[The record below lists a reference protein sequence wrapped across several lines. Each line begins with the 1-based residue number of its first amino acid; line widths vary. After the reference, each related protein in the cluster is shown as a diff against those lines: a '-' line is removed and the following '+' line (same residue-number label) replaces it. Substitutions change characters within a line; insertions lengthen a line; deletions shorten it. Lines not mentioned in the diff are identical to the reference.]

1 MTDHPGS
8 IVPED
13 ATAVSVDE
21 AEARAGLVLALR
33 GRGIGDRSLL
43 SAIERLPRRL
53 FLSARYHR
61 LAYEDA
67 SIPIE
72 CGQTVSA
79 PSYVARVVQALALT
93 RDHRVLEVGTG
104 SGYQAAVLS
113 LLVKQVYSIEI
124 VAALAQQAT
133 ARLGRLGY
141 DNVTVRS
148 GDGYRGWQEHAP
160 FDAIIVTAA
169 APSIPPPLLE
179 QLKSGGC
186 MVIPVGL
193 PYGRQILTVVNKDE
207 RGKVSV
213 EELLPVAFVP
223 LTGDHRQGVKSGD
236 DS

>member
-13 ATAVSVDE
+13 ATAVSLDE

-79 PSYVARVVQALALT
+79 PSYVARVVQALGLT

-104 SGYQAAVLS
+104 SGYQTAVLGHLAGEVDS
-113 LLVKQVYSIEI
+113 IDRYKTLVELATQRA
-124 VAALAQQAT
+124 AALKLKNVRIHHADG
-133 ARLGRLGY
+133 LGGLKER
-141 DNVTVRS
+141 
-148 GDGYRGWQEHAP
+148 AP
-160 FDAIIVTAA
+160 FDRIVLTGAVPDVPEVLISQL
-169 APSIPPPLLE
+169 APEGIL
-179 QLKSGGC
+179 
-186 MVIPVGL
+186 IAPVGEPGKPQAL
-193 PYGRQILTVVNKDE
+193 TRIL
-207 RGKVSV
+207 RG
-213 EELLPVAFVP
+213 AA
-223 LTGDHRQGVKSGD
+223 GD
-236 DS
+236 DYQEIDRVRLVSLTQGRADRL

>member
-13 ATAVSVDE
+13 ATAVSLDE

-79 PSYVARVVQALALT
+79 PSYVARVVQALTLT

-104 SGYQAAVLS
+104 SGYQTAVLGHLAGEVDS
-113 LLVKQVYSIEI
+113 IDRYKTLVELATQRA
-124 VAALAQQAT
+124 AALKLKNVRIHHADG
-133 ARLGRLGY
+133 LGGLKER
-141 DNVTVRS
+141 
-148 GDGYRGWQEHAP
+148 AP
-160 FDAIIVTAA
+160 FDRIVLTGAVPEVPEVLISQL
-169 APSIPPPLLE
+169 APEGIL
-179 QLKSGGC
+179 
-186 MVIPVGL
+186 IAPVGE
-193 PYGRQILTVVNKDE
+193 PGKPQTLTRVL
-207 RGKVSV
+207 RG
-213 EELLPVAFVP
+213 AA
-223 LTGDHRQGVKSGD
+223 GD
-236 DS
+236 DYQEIDRVRLVSLTQGRADRL